1 MKFSVWPMYSRPW
14 DELIAFARHAEA
26 AGWHC
31 LWYADHYMGN
41 TGTAEISDEGGLEC
55 WAAIAALAGATS
67 TIRLGTLV
75 SPTTVHHPAI
85 LANRAASIDRIS
97 NGRLILGIGA
107 GWQINEHTA
116 YGIELFE
123 PGERVTRFDEAIQ
136 IIKSMLS
143 QPRTTFA
150 GKHFTI
156 TDAPCEPKPVQQPLP
171 ILVGTSSPR
180 MSRIAARHA
189 DEWNVWGTPE
199 RVAEAVPVID
209 AACDAVGRDRATLRK
224 STQAMVFMTDDAD
237 KAAKIRANAP
247 ADRSLIGSP
256 AFLVDQMS
264 AYAELGM
271 DEFILPDFTLG
282 RTTQERFDSYDRFAA
297 EVIAQLS

>member
-14 DELIAFARHAEA
+14 DELISFARHAEA
-26 AGWHC
+26 GGWHC

-75 SPTTVHHPAI
+75 APTTVHHPAI

-107 GWQINEHTA
+107 GWQINEHAA

-123 PGERVTRFDEAIQ
+123 PGDRVTRFDEAIQ
-136 IIKSMLS
+136 ILRSMLS

-171 ILVGTSSPR
+171 ILVGTSGPR

-199 RVAEAVPVID
+199 RVAEAVTVID
-209 AACDAVGRDRATLRK
+209 EACDAVGRDRTTLRR

-237 KAAKIRANAP
+237 KAAKIRLNAP
-247 ADRSLIGSP
+247 ADRTLIGST
-256 AFLVDQMS
+256 AFLVDQMGR
-264 AYAELGM
+264 YAELGI

-282 RTTQERFDSYDRFAA
+282 RTPEQRFDAYDRFAA
-297 EVIAQLS
+297 EVVAQLR

>member
-1 MKFSVWPMYSRPW
+1 MKFSVWPMYQRPW

-26 AGWHC
+26 GGWHC

-107 GWQINEHTA
+107 GWQINEHAA

-123 PGERVTRFDEAIQ
+123 PGDRVTRFDEAIQ
-136 IIKSMLS
+136 ILRSMLS
-143 QPRTTFA
+143 EPRTTFV

-156 TDAPCEPKPVQQPLP
+156 TDAPCEPKPVQRPLP

-180 MSRIAARHA
+180 MSRIAARYA

-237 KAAKIRANAP
+237 KAAKIRVSAP
-247 ADRSLIGSP
+247 ADRTLIGST
-256 AFLVDQMS
+256 AFLVDQMGR
-264 AYAELGM
+264 YAELGI
-271 DEFILPDFTLG
+271 DEFVLPDFTLG
-282 RTTQERFDSYDRFAA
+282 RTTQERFDAYDRFAA
-297 EVIAQLS
+297 EVIAQL

>member
-14 DELIAFARHAEA
+14 DELIAFARHTEA

-41 TGTAEISDEGGLEC
+41 TGTAEVSDEGGLEC

-75 SPTTVHHPAI
+75 SPTTVHHPAV

-97 NGRLILGIGA
+97 NGRLVLGLGA
-107 GWQINEHTA
+107 GWQINEHNA

-123 PGERVTRFDEAIQ
+123 PGDRVTRFDEAIQ
-136 IIKSMLS
+136 ILRAMLS
-143 QPRTTFA
+143 QPRTTFV

-156 TDAPCEPKPVQQPLP
+156 TDAPCEPKAVQQPLP

-209 AACDAVGRDRATLRK
+209 GACDAVGRDRATLRK

-237 KAAKIRANAP
+237 RAAKIRANAP
-247 ADRSLIGSP
+247 ADRTLIGST
-256 AFLVDQMS
+256 AFLVDQMGR
-264 AYAELGM
+264 YAELGI

-282 RTTQERFDSYDRFAA
+282 RTAQERFDAYDRFAA
-297 EVIAQLS
+297 EVIAQL